1 MTAFAALTAINDG
14 QATPVAH
21 TFSPVSIDAA
31 GIAKWV
37 DRVGGISI
45 GFPTVTLSVR
55 EPSKSSRAYK
65 VTRKIVLPVLE
76 VTSASTATGIQPAPT
91 KAYELINTSEWVL
104 PERSSLADRANLLA
118 YAKNIDALAVV
129 QDAIKNYDPVF

>member
-1 MTAFAALTAINDG
+1 MTAFAALTAADG

-21 TFSPVSIDAA
+21 TFSPVNIDAA

-37 DRVGGISI
+37 DRSGGISI
-45 GFPTVTLSVR
+45 GFPVVTLSVQ

-76 VTSASTATGIQPAPT
+76 VTSASTSTGIQPAPT
-91 KAYELINTSEWVL
+91 KAYELINTSTWVL
-104 PERSSLADRANLLA
+104 PERSTLADRANLVA

-129 QDAIKNYDPVF
+129 TDAVKNYDPAF

>member
-65 VTRKIVLPVLE
+65 VTRNRPPCAGSYFRLDRDWH
-76 VTSASTATGIQPAPT
+76 SASSDQGVRTDQHVGMGP
-91 KAYELINTSEWVL
+91 S
-104 PERSSLADRANLLA
+104 
-118 YAKNIDALAVV
+118 
-129 QDAIKNYDPVF
+129 